1 MERSDKKSKN
11 LRYDQKESMDF
22 KKIPTNYNIGGKTL
36 NATKIIQMYV
46 NISLETFVKKLNIW
60 LG

>member
-1 MERSDKKSKN
+1 
-11 LRYDQKESMDF
+11 MDF

-60 LG
+60 LS